1 MFRRSLIFLLL
12 PFFFFGCTAQQIN
25 QTMDILNGAGGLSSA
40 DIANGLKEALRLG
53 AERGANE
60 LSVQGGYFDDLAYRI
75 LLPEEAR
82 KVTDK
87 LQNIPGF
94 RNLEEVIIKKINQGA
109 EDAAQTAGPIFV
121 QAIKQMTIQDALGI
135 LKGDRNA
142 ATSFLQRTTYDQLY
156 NEFSPVI
163 SQSLDKYD
171 AQTVWSDA
179 ATAYNNFPLT
189 NNEVNTS
196 LSDHVTRAALDG
208 LFRKVA
214 LEEDNIRTNISARTT
229 ELLRRV
235 FAEQDQP

>member
-1 MFRRSLIFLLL
+1 MFRRSLVLLLL

>member
-1 MFRRSLIFLLL
+1 MLRRSILLL
-12 PFFFFGCTAQQIN
+12 IPFLFFGCTAQQIS
-25 QTMDILNGAGGLSSA
+25 QARDILTSGSLSSE
-40 DIANGLKEALRLG
+40 DIARGLKEALTLG
-53 AERGANE
+53 ANRGASE
-60 LSVQGGYFDDLAYRI
+60 LSVEDGYFGDLAYRI

-87 LQNIPGF
+87 LQGIPGF
-94 RNLEEVIIKKINQGA
+94 SNLEEIVVKKINQGA
-109 EDAAQTAGPIFV
+109 EDAAKTAGPIFV

-142 ATSFLQRTTYDQLY
+142 ATSFLQRTTYNQLY

-163 SQSLDKYD
+163 GNSLNKFD
-171 AQTVWSDA
+171 AQKVWGDA
-179 ATAYNNFPLT
+179 ANAYNNFPLT
-189 NNEVNTS
+189 RDEVNPD

-214 LEEDNIRTNISARTT
+214 LEEENIRTNIGARSS

-235 FAEQDQP
+235 FAAQD